1 MSTLNPYTPP
11 AKKPKPPT
19 TLQLAIAEQRKAA
32 EEAKKAEAKKS
43 SKKES
48 K

>member
-11 AKKPKPPT
+11 VKKSNPPT

-32 EEAKKAEAKKS
+32 EEAKKEA
-43 SKKES
+43 KKES